1 MRRPPTGDLG
11 KDLRSMGI
19 EFVHTRS
26 QVAERDMAQM
36 SAATNSGQSP
46 VTAMLNKRGT
56 TVLYCQLFYARQATV
71 L

>member
-36 SAATNSGQSP
+36 SAATNSGPSP
-46 VTAMLNKRGT
+46 VTAMLNKRGI
-56 TVLYCQLFYARQATV
+56 VLYCQLFYARQATV